1 MNEPGVPNRVSKAVV
16 DAFSKSVTTLVTLKQ
31 EHSLTVNLNSL
42 GVFYMNNLGIYPVM
56 ETWEEIVYCLTA
68 AVSAAKTSKPSD
80 KPFILKLTGGCP
92 VWLAIKIYSSFVF
105 EVDKIV
111 YAGDT
116 VIPLG

>member
-1 MNEPGVPNRVSKAVV
+1 MNEPEVPNRVSKEVV
-16 DAFSKSVTTLVTLKQ
+16 EAFSKSVTMLVTLKQ
-31 EHSLTVNLNSL
+31 EHSLTVNLNAL
-42 GVFYMNNLGIYPVM
+42 GVFYVNNLGIFPVV

-68 AVSAAKTSKPSD
+68 AVAAAKTSKPDD
-80 KPFILKLTGGCP
+80 KPFIMKLTGGCP
-92 VWLAIKIYSSFVF
+92 VWLAIKIYACFVF